1 MYDMMIR
8 KKVLKI
14 QERLGMRL
22 GVAYGTSKIPVARS
36 ADQVLECLRELYK
49 VGLRAFVLPKELFGG
64 IYTSTD
70 LYKAKYGELLKIREL
85 ASKFNI
91 ELSLR
96 HDSLPGQPDEVLN
109 TFCNIMSIMDA
120 RTFIVQPNFYANMP
134 QDQALKLV
142 IYKLNEITTNLRVSA
157 KIGVENTGRMREVGS
172 FEDMVDIVK
181 RTSGTEP
188 IVNWAHIHARGS
200 GSLRSQEDFSRIT
213 QTLRRELG
221 TGWMQKAFF
230 IFSGVSYG
238 PSGMTRLAPI
248 DGSDLRFEYLIKAS
262 MAMGLRGTI
271 ILDSPEK
278 EKYVVKNLEKISDM
292 VR

>member
-1 MYDMMIR
+1 MYDMMVR

-22 GVAYGTSKIPVARS
+22 GVAYGTSKVPVIKTTEQA
-36 ADQVLECLRELYK
+36 LEALRELYK
-49 VGLRAFVLPKELFGG
+49 VGLRAFVLPREMFSG
-64 IYTSTD
+64 ISTGTD
-70 LYKAKYGELLKIREL
+70 LYKAKYGDLLKIREL

-96 HDSLPGQPDEVLN
+96 NDRLPEQPDDMLN
-109 TFCNIMSIMDA
+109 TFLNVMSIMDA
-120 RTFIVQPNFYANMP
+120 RAFSVQPNFYSNMP
-134 QDQALKLV
+134 QEQAMKLV
-142 IYKLNEITTNLRVSA
+142 IYKINEITTNIRTNA
-157 KIGVENTGRMREVGS
+157 KIGVENTGKMNEVGS

-200 GSLRSQEDFSRIT
+200 GSLRSQGDFERIM
-213 QTLRRELG
+213 QTMRREFG
-221 TGWMQKAFF
+221 PDWMQKAFF

-238 PSGMTRLAPI
+238 PSGMTRQIPI
-248 DGSDLRFEYLIKAS
+248 EQSDLEFEHLIRAS
-262 MAMGLRGTI
+262 MAMNLRGTI
-271 ILDSPEK
+271 ILDTPEK
-278 EKYVVKNLEKISDM
+278 EKYVVKNLERISDM